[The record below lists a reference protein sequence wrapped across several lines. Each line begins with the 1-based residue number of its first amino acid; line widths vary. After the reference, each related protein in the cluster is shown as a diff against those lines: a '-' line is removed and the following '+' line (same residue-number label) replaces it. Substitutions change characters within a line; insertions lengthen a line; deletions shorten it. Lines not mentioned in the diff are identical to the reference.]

1 MTILKVFK
9 SFFCVFSKG
18 PLTELSSLFRG
29 YFGAARSDSPVLGYQ
44 IPEPSIDI
52 QNDDIMAPQIVATK
66 PMAVEIEVE
75 TEENAPQIAEQFKV
89 INNDD
94 VDTGEDN
101 FAEEMPPEL
110 ELSHEEIVETEEP
123 LQDLIEAQPSLPEEE
138 IAAKVPGN

>member
-1 MTILKVFK
+1 
-9 SFFCVFSKG
+9 
-18 PLTELSSLFRG
+18 
-29 YFGAARSDSPVLGYQ
+29 
-44 IPEPSIDI
+44 
-52 QNDDIMAPQIVATK
+52 MAPQIVATK